1 MAENEEKSEVSQVE
15 RISEDLLRTNIYSG
29 SNTSM
34 EENEEE
40 SKAAIEQTSEDL
52 QGTHI
57 SSGDEVAIY
66 GNPGVG
72 IPGVPGHPPK
82 VSPCMDQGGSF
93 LRAFS
98 KVCIDVV
105 GSHLGRCFR

>member
-1 MAENEEKSEVSQVE
+1 MVENEEKSEVSQVE
-15 RISEDLLRTNIYSG
+15 RISEDLLRTN
-29 SNTSM
+29 TSM

-40 SKAAIEQTSEDL
+40 SQAAIEQTSEDL

-98 KVCIDVV
+98 KVYIDVV
-105 GSHLGRCFR
+105 GAHLGHCFR